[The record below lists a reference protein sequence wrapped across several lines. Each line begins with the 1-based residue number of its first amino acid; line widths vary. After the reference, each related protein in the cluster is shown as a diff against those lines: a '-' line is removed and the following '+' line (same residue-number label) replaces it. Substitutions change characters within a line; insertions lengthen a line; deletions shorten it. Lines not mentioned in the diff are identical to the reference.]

1 VGPGYSP
8 ASRSHSVGERG
19 RRSVNLWQARMSE
32 TYQRIY
38 QVVERIPRGRV
49 ATYGQIAKLAGIPG
63 HARQVG
69 YALSS
74 LSDGERV
81 AWHRVINS
89 RGEISA
95 RSEPNC
101 ERHQRALLE
110 HEGIVFDEHSRVSLR
125 RFLWQPKISA
135 DPRRDLT
142 ARSKG
147 S

>member
-1 VGPGYSP
+1 
-8 ASRSHSVGERG
+8 
-19 RRSVNLWQARMSE
+19 MSE
-32 TYQRIY
+32 TVRRIHE
-38 QVVERIPRGRV
+38 VIRRIPRGRV

-74 LSDGERV
+74 LSGEERI

-89 RGEISA
+89 RGQISA
-95 RSEPNC
+95 RSEPNA

-110 HEGIVFDEHSRVSLR
+110 HEGIVFDEHSRISLR
-125 RFLWQPKISA
+125 RFLWQPALRRGNRNPSERTRSS
-135 DPRRDLT
+135 PRGKAGRRIL
-142 ARSKG
+142 RSSTKD